1 MKARVIKDTKYLI
14 ANKDHKNFTESN
26 ELVEQDTILKGEQ
39 RNIEGLRRGE
49 PFTYRLFITNEG
61 KILYLNNVEP
71 MKTVEVTLGADAQRT
86 PTVVD
91 LLPAESFSKMKT
103 AGLVIGGIA
112 GFAYAK
118 YKKHD
123 MKKVAMFIALGAAIG
138 YGSGYVLDRTRK
150 VEITESK

>member
-14 ANKDHKNFTESN
+14 ANKDHKNFTESS
-26 ELVEQDTILKGEQ
+26 ELVEQDTILKGEP

-123 MKKVAMFIALGAAIG
+123 LKKVAMFIALGAALG
-138 YGSGYVLDRTRK
+138 YGAGYVFDRNRK
-150 VEITESK
+150 VVITESK

>member
-14 ANKDHKNFTESN
+14 ANKDHKNFTESS
-26 ELVEQDTILKGEQ
+26 ELVEQDTILKGEP

-49 PFTYRLFITNEG
+49 PFTYRLFMTNEG